1 MQTSEPPQIS
11 EQSPYSVNSPQSIP
25 YSPPMSSPSYSESD
39 NISVASSAS
48 AMMHKF
54 KIPDTWRPSIMEC
67 INKPTEEE
75 RKLSLVRD
83 IPCEIVC
90 DLVVQMYSFNPS
102 PNKEF
107 CTEVAKMLVKKYD
120 FMKDIG
126 HKVSGYVSCLNI
138 IIMYY
143 KLEPTINIFAEDMLL

>member
-1 MQTSEPPQIS
+1 MSK
-11 EQSPYSVNSPQSIP
+11 QSPYSANSPQSIP
-25 YSPPMSSPSYSESD
+25 YFPLMLSPSYSESD
-39 NISVASSAS
+39 NVSVASSTS
-48 AMMHKF
+48 SMMHKF
-54 KIPDTWRPSIMEC
+54 KITNTWRPSIMEC

-83 IPCEIVC
+83 VRCEIVR
-90 DLVVQMYSFNPS
+90 DLVVQMYSFNPR

-143 KLEPTINIFAEDMLL
+143 KPEPTG

>member
-25 YSPPMSSPSYSESD
+25 YSLPMSSPSYSESD

-48 AMMHKF
+48 AMMHEF
-54 KIPDTWRPSIMEC
+54 KIPDTWRPFIMEC

-83 IPCEIVC
+83 IRCEIVR
-90 DLVVQMYSFNPS
+90 DLVVQMYSFKS
-102 PNKEF
+102 KS
-107 CTEVAKMLVKKYD
+107 K
-120 FMKDIG
+120 
-126 HKVSGYVSCLNI
+126 
-138 IIMYY
+138 
-143 KLEPTINIFAEDMLL
+143 

>member
-1 MQTSEPPQIS
+1 MQTSQHSQTS
-11 EQSPYSVNSPQSIP
+11 EQSPYSAYSPQSIP
-25 YSPPMSSPSYSESD
+25 YSPLMSSPSYSESD
-39 NISVASSAS
+39 NVSVASSAS

-83 IPCEIVC
+83 VRCEIVR
-90 DLVVQMYSFNPS
+90 DLVVQMYSFNPR

-126 HKVSGYVSCLNI
+126 HKVSRYVSCLNI
-138 IIMYY
+138 IIIYY
-143 KLEPTINIFAEDMLL
+143 KPEPTA

>member
-1 MQTSEPPQIS
+1 M
-11 EQSPYSVNSPQSIP
+11 
-25 YSPPMSSPSYSESD
+25 
-39 NISVASSAS
+39 
-48 AMMHKF
+48 
-54 KIPDTWRPSIMEC
+54 
-67 INKPTEEE
+67 
-75 RKLSLVRD
+75 RD
-83 IPCEIVC
+83 IRCEIVR

-143 KLEPTINIFAEDMLL
+143 KLEPTINIFTEDMSL

>member
-1 MQTSEPPQIS
+1 MQTSQHSQTS
-11 EQSPYSVNSPQSIP
+11 EQSPYSVYSPQSIP
-25 YSPPMSSPSYSESD
+25 YSPLMSSPSYSESD
-39 NISVASSAS
+39 NVSVASSAS

-83 IPCEIVC
+83 VRCEIVR
-90 DLVVQMYSFNPS
+90 DLVVQMYSFNPR

-126 HKVSGYVSCLNI
+126 HKFL
-138 IIMYY
+138 
-143 KLEPTINIFAEDMLL
+143 DM